1 MPGRKL
7 LEKRLRMVLDFE
19 VEVEELTDESLR
31 EYYRRMGNFEE
42 IVGDAELW
50 ANISRQ
56 IRLQRVLLADEQ
68 VLNKYLTYVAAV
80 EVDGSTDSEL
90 AGVFGVGG
98 DTPEEDIFEPLF
110 SKLSQDDEMFYRQ
123 VSEEKILYDQIE
135 PLSRSFKAK
144 WIGAT
149 FEEIKRVAEGSFDNS
164 SE

>member
-1 MPGRKL
+1 MLK
-7 LEKRLRMVLDFE
+7 KRLRMVLDFE

-42 IVGDAELW
+42 VVGDAEFW
-50 ANISRQ
+50 DNVRRQ

-68 VLNKYLTYVAAV
+68 VLNKYLTYVATV

-110 SKLSQDDEMFYRQ
+110 SKLSQDDERFYRQ
-123 VSEEKILYDQIE
+123 VSEEQILYEQIE
-135 PLSRSFKAK
+135 PLSRSFKAR

-149 FEEIKRVAEGSFDNS
+149 LEEIERVAEGSFDNS

>member
-1 MPGRKL
+1 MLK
-7 LEKRLRMVLDFE
+7 KRLRMVLDFE

-31 EYYRRMGNFEE
+31 EYYRRMGNFEAV
-42 IVGDAELW
+42 VGDAEFW
-50 ANISRQ
+50 DNVRRQ

-68 VLNKYLTYVAAV
+68 VLNKYLTYVATV

-90 AGVFGVGG
+90 AGVFGVGS

-110 SKLSQDDEMFYRQ
+110 SKLSQDDERFYRQ
-123 VSEEKILYDQIE
+123 VSEEKILYEQIE

-149 FEEIKRVAEGSFDNS
+149 LEEIERVAEGSFDNS

>member
-1 MPGRKL
+1 MLK
-7 LEKRLRMVLDFE
+7 KRLRMVLDFE

-42 IVGDAELW
+42 VVGDAECW
-50 ANISRQ
+50 DNVRRQ
-56 IRLQRVLLADEQ
+56 IHLQRALLEDEQ

-80 EVDGSTDSEL
+80 EVDGSTNSEL
-90 AGVFGVGG
+90 AEVFGVGG

-110 SKLSQDDEMFYRQ
+110 SKLSQDDERFYRQ
-123 VSEEKILYDQIE
+123 VSAEQILFEQIE

-144 WIGAT
+144 WTGAT
-149 FEEIKRVAEGSFDNS
+149 LEEINAVAEGSFDNS

>member
-1 MPGRKL
+1 MLK
-7 LEKRLRMVLDFE
+7 KRLRMVLDFE

-31 EYYRRMGNFEE
+31 EHYRHMGNFEE
-42 IVGDAELW
+42 VVGDAEFW
-50 ANISRQ
+50 DNVRRQ
-56 IRLQRVLLADEQ
+56 IRLQRALLEDEQ

-90 AGVFGVGG
+90 AGVFGVGS

-110 SKLSQDDEMFYRQ
+110 SKLSQDDERFYRQ
-123 VSEEKILYDQIE
+123 VSAEKLLFDQIE

-144 WIGAT
+144 WTGAT
-149 FEEIKRVAEGSFDNS
+149 LEEIHAVAEGSFDNS

>member
-1 MPGRKL
+1 MAGKKV

-42 IVGDAELW
+42 MVDDAELW

-68 VLNKYLTYVAAV
+68 VLNMYLTFVAAV

-98 DTPEEDIFEPLF
+98 DTPEEDIFDPLF
-110 SKLSQDDEMFYRQ
+110 SRLSPEDERFYRL
-123 VSEEKILYDQIE
+123 VSAEGILFEQIE

-149 FEEIKRVAEGSFDNS
+149 LEEIKGVAEGSFDSS

>member
-1 MPGRKL
+1 
-7 LEKRLRMVLDFE
+7 MVLDFE
-19 VEVEELTDESLR
+19 LEVEELTDESLR

-42 IVGDAELW
+42 VVGDAEFW
-50 ANISRQ
+50 DNVRRQ

-68 VLNKYLTYVAAV
+68 VLNKYLTYVATV

-110 SKLSQDDEMFYRQ
+110 SKLSQDDERFYRQ

-144 WIGAT
+144 WTGAT
-149 FEEIKRVAEGSFDNS
+149 LEEIRMVAEGSFDNS

>member
-1 MPGRKL
+1 MLK
-7 LEKRLRMVLDFE
+7 KRLRMVLDFE

-31 EYYRRMGNFEE
+31 EHYRHMGNFEE
-42 IVGDAELW
+42 VVGDTEFW
-50 ANISRQ
+50 DNVRRQ
-56 IRLQRVLLADEQ
+56 IRLQRTLLEDEQ

-90 AGVFGVGG
+90 AGVFGVGS

-110 SKLSQDDEMFYRQ
+110 SKLSRDDERFYRQ
-123 VSEEKILYDQIE
+123 VSKGKILFDQIE

-144 WIGAT
+144 WTGAT
-149 FEEIKRVAEGSFDNS
+149 LEEINALAEGSFGNT